1 MPARADALFDRG
13 IVTGIAP
20 ANDMQPDKHH
30 GLFRSSALF
39 DLILTT
45 YLRAL
50 RRLQANLQQ
59 VARARHGGRRRS

>member
-45 YLRAL
+45 Y
-50 RRLQANLQQ
+50 
-59 VARARHGGRRRS
+59 GRSSGFKPTCSR

>member
-45 YLRAL
+45 YGRSGGFKP
-50 RRLQANLQQ
+50 NLQQ

>member
-13 IVTGIAP
+13 IVTVIAP

-30 GLFRSSALF
+30 GLFLSSALF

-45 YLRAL
+45 YGRS
-50 RRLQANLQQ
+50 
-59 VARARHGGRRRS
+59 GGFKPTCSR